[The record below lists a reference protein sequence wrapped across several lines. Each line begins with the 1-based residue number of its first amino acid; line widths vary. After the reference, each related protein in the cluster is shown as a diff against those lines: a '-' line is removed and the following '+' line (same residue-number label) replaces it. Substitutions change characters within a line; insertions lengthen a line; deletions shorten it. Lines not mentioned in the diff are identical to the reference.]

1 MKLDATQRR
10 LLRTLIRKWD
20 LNLVILYGSQARGS
34 THRESDFDIAVRS
47 RRALTLRQTLS
58 LATQFDR
65 VVRGEAEIV
74 DLRAASPILLAA
86 IARDGVLWFQQAT
99 SDFAQFRISAINQY
113 LDFKPS
119 FDRMMRRVNNE
130 IAGLKV

>member
-1 MKLDATQRR
+1 
-10 LLRTLIRKWD
+10 
-20 LNLVILYGSQARGS
+20 
-34 THRESDFDIAVRS
+34 
-47 RRALTLRQTLS
+47 
-58 LATQFDR
+58 
-65 VVRGEAEIV
+65 VRGEAEIV

-86 IARDGVLWFQQAT
+86 IARDGVLWFQKAT

-119 FDRMMRRVNNE
+119 FDRMMRRVNTE